1 VDETP
6 AMRAFAAGVE
16 LLRNHR
22 IEEALS
28 AFQIG
33 LTNDTSDEDAGALLY
48 NIAVCQ
54 ERLGR
59 SEPAPRAIEEALRRR
74 PPLAA
79 DVTTDLDFD
88 LLRTKEPLRSH
99 LRDLHLVT
107 RRSPLLTIGLSFL
120 YGILLGLPWGHIFA
134 ELLSSSSEEHGA
146 DHSSRSVHERPRI
159 PPSSNLEARSVTA
172 GPLCR
177 KHSLCDRGHLCR
189 ELGAGL
195 VDLAHREGTVF
206 CIRHPRIV
214 VLPANYRVNPMPPR
228 ASLRGELKYSAG
240 RHRMHSRA
248 QSGPRGHRGGGLQR
262 AAARHDRDLEVR
274 PGRGDP
280 HRAAARASIRPL
292 NQGPQIHTLER
303 ARQH

>member
-1 VDETP
+1 
-6 AMRAFAAGVE
+6 MRAFAAGVE

-134 ELLSSSSEEHGA
+134 ELLSSSSLKNTGPIIA
-146 DHSSRSVHERPRI
+146 AGVCMSV
-159 PPSSNLEARSVTA
+159 
-172 GPLCR
+172 
-177 KHSLCDRGHLCR
+177 
-189 ELGAGL
+189 
-195 VDLAHREGTVF
+195 
-206 CIRHPRIV
+206 
-214 VLPANYRVNPMPPR
+214 PAFR
-228 ASLRGELKYSAG
+228 
-240 RHRMHSRA
+240 
-248 QSGPRGHRGGGLQR
+248 
-262 AAARHDRDLEVR
+262 
-274 PGRGDP
+274 
-280 HRAAARASIRPL
+280 
-292 NQGPQIHTLER
+292 R
-303 ARQH
+303 ARTWKLVLLLPVLFVGNILCAIGVIYVVNWARGL